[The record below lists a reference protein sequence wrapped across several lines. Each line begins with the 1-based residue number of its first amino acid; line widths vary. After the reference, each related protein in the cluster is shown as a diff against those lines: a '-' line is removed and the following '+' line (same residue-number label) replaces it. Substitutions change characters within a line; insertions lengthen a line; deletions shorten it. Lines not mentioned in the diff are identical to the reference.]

1 MVLKRG
7 QIIQYTGFDTS
18 YTAFCRKII
27 LRISRFYC
35 INEGQVSW
43 RLIMF
48 YLLGRYMCIYK
59 VECKKR
65 GEIFFG
71 ILSI

>member
-7 QIIQYTGFDTS
+7 QIIQYTGIDTS

-35 INEGQVSW
+35 MNDGQVV
-43 RLIMF
+43 IMN
-48 YLLGRYMCIYK
+48 
-59 VECKKR
+59 
-65 GEIFFG
+65 
-71 ILSI
+71 